1 MTSTRGELES
11 MVLAS
16 VLVRGVPAI
25 LELKG
30 PVRSL
35 LQGQRLHAYDAVRG
49 LAERGEVGPAEVPL
63 DLVQAEVRRVA
74 GEKQAGDVRAVCDA
88 AVAVHGRDMTR
99 PGRAEL
105 ALGRLADLDVDAEQA
120 GNPPAGR
127 TRLLSVADIFAPL
140 PPVPWLLQALDMA
153 PGAPVLVAGYGFS
166 GKTVMAQALALAVAS
181 GADTWGGF
189 SVRPGRVLHL
199 DYEQGAYLTRSRYQR
214 LAAAGGIDPR
224 SLDGRLVLAP
234 MPGWYLD
241 GDTDDECARLAEG
254 FDLVIVDSFRAACPR
269 TDENSSDARVPLD
282 RLTRISE
289 KTGVTTLVIHHAR
302 KPSQNAAGGAR
313 MSVRGSGALYDAC
326 GSVLV
331 FSGEKGEPV
340 TVEHEKARISGRP
353 HDAFQLWIEDVEVA
367 GDPRGGL
374 RVSALATPPPASQSA
389 SQRLQ
394 ELQAAVLE
402 HVEAQGGTCGGINI
416 ITKHL
421 GARKV
426 DVKDAVSEL
435 VREGRLSRGGTYHE
449 PTFFLTGTDGHHE

>member
-1 MTSTRGELES
+1 MDPRTRGELES

-35 LQGQRLHAYDAVRG
+35 LQGQRLHAYDAVRD
-49 LAERGEVGPAEVPL
+49 LAQRGEVGPAEVPL

-88 AVAVHGRDMTR
+88 AVAVHGKDMTR

-105 ALGRLADLDVDAEQA
+105 ALGRLADLDLEAEQP
-120 GNPPAGR
+120 GPSTAGR

-140 PPVPWLLQALDMA
+140 PPVPWLLQALDVA
-153 PGAPVLVAGYGFS
+153 PGAPALWAGYGFS
-166 GKTVMAQALALAVAS
+166 GKTVTAQALALAIAS
-181 GADTWGGF
+181 GTNAWGRF
-189 SVRPGRVLHL
+189 PVRAGRVLHL

-214 LAAAGGIDPR
+214 LAAALGLDPR

-241 GDTDDECARLAEG
+241 SDTNDECARLAEG
-254 FDLVIVDSFRAACPR
+254 FDLMIVDSFRAACPI
-269 TDENSSDARVPLD
+269 TDENSSEARVPLD
-282 RLTRISE
+282 RLTRVSE
-289 KTGVTTLVIHHAR
+289 KTGVTALVIHHAR

-353 HDAFQLWIEDVEVA
+353 HDAFQLWIEDVEAA

-374 RVSALATPPPASQSA
+374 RVSALSTPPPASQSA
-389 SQRLQ
+389 SQRLR
-394 ELQAAVLE
+394 ELQERVLG
-402 HVEAQGGTCGGINI
+402 HVEALGGTSGGVNI
-416 ITKHL
+416 ITRHL
-421 GARKV
+421 GARRA
-426 DVKDAVSEL
+426 DVSDAVAEL
-435 VREGRLSRGGTYHE
+435 VRAGRLVRGGSRLE
-449 PTFFLTGTDGHHE
+449 PTLTMSGTT